1 MKVKFKKFSPI
12 ARVPKKATP
21 GLACYDVYS
30 ARDIRLAPGVTK
42 TIALDIG
49 LKFPKRY
56 ACRLY
61 PRSSLSLLP
70 TFVGGGVV
78 HSDYHGN
85 ISVILTNFD
94 SSDVNIKVGDR
105 IAQIMFLKTEETSF
119 EEVSDLGTQLG
130 ILEDLD
136 QFFLVTSNKKNGTK
150 PNNL

>member
-12 ARVPKKATP
+12 AHVPKKATP

-78 HSDYHGN
+78 DSDYHGN
-85 ISVILTNFD
+85 ISVILTNFG
-94 SSDVNIKVGDR
+94 SSDVNIKVGE
-105 IAQIMFLKTEETSF
+105 ASF

-136 QFFLVTSNKKNGTK
+136 QFFLVTSKKKNGTK
-150 PNNL
+150 RNNL